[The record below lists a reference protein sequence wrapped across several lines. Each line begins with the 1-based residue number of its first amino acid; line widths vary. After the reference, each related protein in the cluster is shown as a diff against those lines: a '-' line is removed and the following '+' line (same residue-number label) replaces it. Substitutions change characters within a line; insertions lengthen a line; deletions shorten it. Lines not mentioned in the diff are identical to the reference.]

1 MDRQP
6 THAHPASSA
15 PRGALAAVAA
25 VAALLLSVAMLASAP
40 RAGLASLTGARIVFL
55 GAADAAHAAA
65 GEHPSTSGSARGA
78 RAPATN
84 PPHAALAARRAVL
97 VRHTSLPPP
106 ARA

>member
-1 MDRQP
+1 LDRQ
-6 THAHPASSA
+6 TAHAHPAAGA
-15 PRGALAAVAA
+15 PRGAFAAVAA

-40 RAGLASLTGARIVFL
+40 RSGLSSLTGARIAFL
-55 GAADAAHAAA
+55 GTADAAHAAA
-65 GEHPSTSGSARGA
+65 AEHPASAV
-78 RAPATN
+78 RAPAAQAPATD